1 MSNSNHAYGKKL
13 TRQRFG
19 STPVA
24 RLRSTCGVITTILE
38 VNEAVVHIV
47 RNLNVSLVVIG
58 DHKTN
63 HSEWDAFQSEHT
75 NVVLYLSPDAQNGL
89 PFRTLRHV
97 PWNHFGRKSIGFLYA
112 IAGGCEH
119 IYDFDDDNHLK
130 KPDGFDGVSSWEVF
144 ELRAKSGALHVFN
157 PYPYFQPTNDTFIW
171 PRGFPLQFIRDERTY
186 EVNSESLELKVADD
200 VEFDSIAVIQSLAD
214 HDPDVDAIY
223 RMTRPLPI
231 SFQRQKSILIPPRA
245 VYSPWNAQAVLVS
258 NPAFFGL
265 LLPVSVTGRV
275 SDIWRSYIT
284 TRLLWETRYRIGFS
298 SSFVTQYRNPHSY
311 MVDFA
316 DEDDL
321 YNRVDE
327 LLQALASWTS
337 HGHETLETAYID
349 LVTKLVKEAAILGEA
364 DLQLAKAWVDD
375 LKTIGYV
382 WPTIHERVPS
392 AELSTAAIV
401 DQRHLSVSDETND
414 ASLQVEPVKSAVIK
428 LNTSEPPSSE
438 KRYSVGAF
446 VVTRNDAYGG
456 NLLERSTIALTRMI
470 SVLDELIIVDMN
482 TRNGIPFVMLL
493 PDVIKTSTKL
503 KSIVI
508 SPDKCAK
515 ELGAPCADKL
525 YEALGRNIGLRESS
539 TDIIISTNPEI
550 IFPSRFTI
558 DKIIEIGLPDPK
570 TRAVILPRRDVSA
583 DEGASIAQSTEDH
596 ENVEISLKKQVN
608 DFPTGPV
615 GLMDVSI
622 ITNCGDF
629 QLAHRKLWELS
640 GGFAMKHGHNFGD
653 TNMIARWLSSGATVY
668 LMNTTVFH
676 IQHQGRQLDPASWNP
691 QPGFRVVE
699 TDGVKRLTSTWDDV
713 K

>member
-1 MSNSNHAYGKKL
+1 MRLKDTRRKRVSAVVCFFFCACIYGQARYVPRVANVIPTAL
-13 TRQRFG
+13 TRAGHHESAGRQFG
-19 STPVA
+19 LTPVA

-63 HSEWDAFQSEHT
+63 HSEWDAFQSEHAT
-75 NVVLYLSPDAQNGL
+75 AVLYLSPDAQNGL

-112 IAGGCEH
+112 IAGGCER

-130 KPDGFDGVSSWEVF
+130 KPEGFDGVSSWEVF
-144 ELRAKSGALHVFN
+144 ELRAKSRALHVFN

-284 TRLLWETRYRIGFS
+284 TRLLWETRYRIGVS

-316 DEDDL
+316 DEDAL

-382 WPTIHERVPS
+382 WPSIRERVPS
-392 AELSTAAIV
+392 CL
-401 DQRHLSVSDETND
+401 LY
-414 ASLQVEPVKSAVIK
+414 
-428 LNTSEPPSSE
+428 TSPS
-438 KRYSVGAF
+438 
-446 VVTRNDAYGG
+446 
-456 NLLERSTIALTRMI
+456 
-470 SVLDELIIVDMN
+470 
-482 TRNGIPFVMLL
+482 
-493 PDVIKTSTKL
+493 
-503 KSIVI
+503 
-508 SPDKCAK
+508 
-515 ELGAPCADKL
+515 
-525 YEALGRNIGLRESS
+525 
-539 TDIIISTNPEI
+539 
-550 IFPSRFTI
+550 
-558 DKIIEIGLPDPK
+558 
-570 TRAVILPRRDVSA
+570 PRDR
-583 DEGASIAQSTEDH
+583 G
-596 ENVEISLKKQVN
+596 
-608 DFPTGPV
+608 
-615 GLMDVSI
+615 
-622 ITNCGDF
+622 
-629 QLAHRKLWELS
+629 
-640 GGFAMKHGHNFGD
+640 
-653 TNMIARWLSSGATVY
+653 
-668 LMNTTVFH
+668 
-676 IQHQGRQLDPASWNP
+676 
-691 QPGFRVVE
+691 
-699 TDGVKRLTSTWDDV
+699 
-713 K
+713 